1 VNKRQKKNKA
11 EMIMNVYYRY
21 IGESHVSNLIK
32 ELDAKKEEID
42 KIEVPETLD
51 IWFKDFLNSEKIKE
65 QKKKRAAR
73 FKKICSSTAVA
84 AMVVLASMAIITFS
98 VESVRAKV
106 YDFLVKT
113 YEEFSEIVID
123 KSNTEQA
130 AIEGWD
136 TYYYPEYLPEGYRYK
151 DKSGNGEMK
160 FIYFT
165 NDTEELSLVQIDNET
180 GVKMD
185 PGKFEVIKIFVRNRE
200 GMLVINGESKM
211 LYWSNDEYSFILTGI
226 NVQKEDLIR
235 IAESIKKR

>member
-21 IGESHVSNLIK
+21 IGKSHVSNLIK
-32 ELDAKKEEID
+32 EMDAKKEEID
-42 KIEVPETLD
+42 KIKVPETLD

-73 FKKICSSTAVA
+73 FRKICSRMAVA
-84 AMVVLASMAIITFS
+84 AMVILAPMTIITFS

-123 KSNTEQA
+123 KSNTKPA

-165 NDTEELSLVQIDNET
+165 NDMEELSLVQIDNET
-180 GVKMD
+180 GMKMD
-185 PGKFEVIKIFVRNRE
+185 PGKFEVIKIFVRNME
-200 GMLVINGESKM
+200 GMMVINGESKM
-211 LYWSNDEYSFILTGI
+211 LYWSNDEYSFIISGI
-226 NVQKEDLIR
+226 KIQKEDLIR
-235 IAESIKKR
+235 MAESIKKR